1 MKFITENDLRA
12 QYKAQPFTTYQPKS
26 GERLTPGARQFLLD
40 RGIDLY
46 SDQKRPPQQSKPA
59 KQPDAAAPSQQLL
72 RLKLEALR
80 LRFLL
85 TTKEVLEGD
94 VFLAQQ
100 LTALGRQLSLL
111 VLFVD
116 GKCEVADLYCD
127 PCEGMNDDNF
137 AQPLGDCVEVTE
149 FCMQLENG
157 RQLLLLSALRND
169 LRIFVCELAA
179 LGEASEQIGV
189 LSAKVNQ
196 LINRLSQM
204 ICTAMG
210 GRVCQ
215 KKA

>member
-1 MKFITENDLRA
+1 MRFITEYDLRA
-12 QYKAQPFTTYQPKS
+12 QYNAQPFTTYKPKQD
-26 GERLTPGARQFLLD
+26 ERLTPGARQFLLD

-46 SDQKRPPQQSKPA
+46 SAATAPKAACKPA
-59 KQPDAAAPSQQLL
+59 APEASSAQKLL
-72 RLKLEALR
+72 RLKLDGLR

-85 TTKEVLEGD
+85 TTREILASD
-94 VFLAQQ
+94 LLLAQQ
-100 LTALGRQLSLL
+100 LTALARQLSLL

-127 PCEGMNDDNF
+127 PCEGINDDNF

-179 LGEASEQIGV
+179 LGEASEQIGL